1 MTNPADGSLES
12 QSRED
17 SVSLA
22 WLVARVKRLEREFR
36 ASEAIDG
43 LQADLGEAD
52 SMETVGEF
60 ALDFLETMLGIDRG
74 RLSLIDGEFIE
85 PTRADNSSD
94 ELEAVDHSLASRAV
108 RTGRAQQF
116 PDPRAGFKTESSRS
130 GNHPFV
136 QLAVPIKMRGEVVG
150 VIHLSRARGKP
161 FTEDDMRIVETVSE
175 HVAVALDRLAKS
187 KFGLSQSLRLDEY
200 R

>member
-22 WLVARVKRLEREFR
+22 WLVARVKRLEEELR

-43 LQADLGEAD
+43 LQADLREAD
-52 SMETVGEF
+52 SLETVGEL

-74 RLSLIDGEFIE
+74 RLSIIDGEFIE
-85 PTRADNSSD
+85 PARTSNSSD
-94 ELEAVDHSLASRAV
+94 ELEAVGHSLASRAV
-108 RTGRAQQF
+108 MTGRTQQF
-116 PDPRAGFKTESSRS
+116 PDPRAGFTTESAIS
-130 GNHPFV
+130 GNYPFV
-136 QLAVPIKMRGEVVG
+136 QLAFPIKMMGGVVG
-150 VIHLSRARGKP
+150 VIQLGRTRGKP

-187 KFGLSQSLRLDEY
+187 RFGLSQSLRLDDY